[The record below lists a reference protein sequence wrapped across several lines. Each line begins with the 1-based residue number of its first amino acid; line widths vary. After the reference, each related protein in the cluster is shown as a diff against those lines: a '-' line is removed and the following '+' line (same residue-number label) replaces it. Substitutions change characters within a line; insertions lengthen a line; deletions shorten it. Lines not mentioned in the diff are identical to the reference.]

1 MKYLILVLVVFSQWV
16 CAAPQEIDDYHW
28 TGVERIV
35 AIGDIHGDYS
45 QYMATLEAAGLVNAK
60 GKWTGG
66 QSHLVQNGDIPDRG
80 PDSAKI
86 IRHLAKL
93 SKEASKSGGRV
104 HALIGNHEAMNVY
117 GDLRYVSAGEY
128 AAFATRNSDKM
139 RDRYFEAVMQD
150 LQKRDPEKFAAL
162 PPEYRQEWD
171 TTHPLGWV
179 EHRQAW
185 DPAWNPKGEFW
196 LWVQSRK
203 VAIQI
208 NDLVFLHGGISGFY
222 CQNSLQSLT
231 DKVIAGLSAYDPAN
245 PGILEDEFGPLWYR
259 GMSGEAP
266 EASAETVQAILKQ
279 QAARHVVV
287 GHTPTSGIVWPR
299 YQGQV
304 IQIDT
309 GISAAYGGHLGY
321 LEVTPEG
328 LFAGYSKGKVALPKD
343 DAGLVA
349 YLEQVIALDPGNAHL
364 KELLASLNAA
374 PVISAPEPDS
384 AEPGASEGGGQVADQ
399 GPMAT
404 DIGAD
409 TATHAPDQGDSV
421 PTCGIS
427 G

>member
-1 MKYLILVLVVFSQWV
+1 LMMFSSLV
-16 CAAPQEIDDYHW
+16 CAAPREIDDHHW
-28 TGVERIV
+28 SGVERII
-35 AIGDIHGDYS
+35 AIGDIHGDYA
-45 QYMATLEAAGLVNAK
+45 QYMATLEAAGLVNEK
-60 GKWTGG
+60 GKWIGG
-66 QSHLVQNGDIPDRG
+66 KTHLVQNGDIPDRG

-93 SKEASKSGGRV
+93 MKEASKSGGQI

-128 AAFATRNSDKM
+128 AAFVTRNSDKL
-139 RDRYFEAVMQD
+139 RDRYYEAVMQD
-150 LQKRDPEKFAAL
+150 LRTREPEKFAAL
-162 PPEYRQEWD
+162 PANYRQEWD
-171 TTHPLGWV
+171 ATHPLGWV

-185 DPAWNPKGEFW
+185 DPAWNPKGEFA
-196 LWVQSRK
+196 LWVLGRQ

-222 CQNSLQSLT
+222 CQNTLNSLT
-231 DKVIAGLSAYDPAN
+231 AKVTAGLRAYDPAK
-245 PGILEDEFGPLWYR
+245 PGILEDEYGPLWYR
-259 GMSGEAP
+259 GMAGEAP
-266 EASAETVQAILKQ
+266 EASAESVQAILQ
-279 QAARHVVV
+279 QNAAHHIVV
-287 GHTPTSGIVWPR
+287 GHTPTSGIIWPR

-309 GISAAYGGHLGY
+309 GISAAYGSHLGY

-343 DAGLVA
+343 DTGLVA
-349 YLEQVIALDPGNAHL
+349 YLEQVIALDPDNAHL
-364 KELLASLNAA
+364 KEMLAGLKAA
-374 PVISAPEPDS
+374 PPATTAESEAGGSA
-384 AEPGASEGGGQVADQ
+384 ADQ

-404 DIGAD
+404 DTGAD
-409 TATHAPDQGDSV
+409 SATHAPDKGVSI